1 MIRRCEFARALELV
15 HRSGVHDELEALL
28 RPSGKGGR
36 PRQLGVDVFLAGLL
50 CTVAEKKTLALSLLH
65 ELLTRDLAR
74 SYQVALGIRKGTL
87 AITIRQVRY
96 LLEAIEAE
104 LAFTEDRAPELS
116 EADREERKAA
126 LQAIFDHLLAATMP
140 AHLAPTGADAL
151 DDSGIDS
158 AARGKRRP
166 KTPGTVAPAGA
177 SASSGEAEPAEVE
190 LNGREV
196 ADEVLAK
203 VTEEAGYSFDV
214 DARWGYRTRTYDY
227 RTNKLFGFKLVSL
240 TRLAPQDSKA
250 DLPLLV
256 ERISLVPANASTVAP
271 ALGLIDSLLESGTSV
286 TELADDRDFSYA
298 LPEHWADELRARHME
313 QICDLHQNDRGA
325 HDLEGVQMIDGWP
338 HCPMTPRRLEVIPR
352 PAQLSVP
359 KLKKNATASERAEH
373 AAKVRELEEFRA
385 AIAERKT
392 WAFRRTR
399 GADANGTERFECPA
413 QAGQLVCVNCPI
425 SQFLPPGTPKV
436 ENPPEKSTAPK
447 ACTQRTIGVSGDVM
461 PKIRQRHYWGS
472 DAWIAAYVRRSR
484 VEGAFGNIKSS
495 KTENVRRGW
504 THVVGLVKTGLM
516 VVIAQA
522 AANLRCLRAWAARTG
537 DRTDPLTHLD
547 PEDHGLEEIDPA
559 AASPA
564 STGLPLAA

>member
-1 MIRRCEFARALELV
+1 
-15 HRSGVHDELEALL
+15 VHDELEALL
-28 RPSGKGGR
+28 RPDGNGGR

-50 CTVAEKKTLALSLLH
+50 CTVAEKTTLALGLLH

-74 SYQVALGIRKGTL
+74 SYQVALGIRKGTR
-87 AITIRQVRY
+87 AITVRQVRY
-96 LLEAIEAE
+96 LPEAIESK
-104 LAFTEDRAPELS
+104 LAFTEGRAPELS
-116 EADREERKAA
+116 AADREERAAA
-126 LQAIFDHLLAATMP
+126 LQAVFDHLLAATMP
-140 AHLAPTGADAL
+140 AQLRPTGAYAL

-166 KTPGTVAPAGA
+166 KAPGVPALAAMA
-177 SASSGEAEPAEVE
+177 SDDDGRPSEVE

-196 ADEVLAK
+196 TDEVLAK
-203 VTEEAGYSFDV
+203 VTEETGYSFDV
-214 DARWGYRTRTYDY
+214 DASWGYRTRTYDN
-227 RTNKLFGFKLVSL
+227 RTNKVFGYKLVSL

-271 ALGLIDSLLESGTSV
+271 ALGLIDGLLVSGTPV
-286 TELADDRDFSYA
+286 TELADDRGFSYA
-298 LPEHWADELRARHME
+298 LPEHWADELRARHIE
-313 QICDLHQNDRGA
+313 QICDLHRNDHGV
-325 HDLEGVQMIDGWP
+325 HDFEGVKMIDGWP
-338 HCPMTPRRLEVIPR
+338 HCPMTPRHLEVISR

-359 KLKKNATASERAEH
+359 KLKQNATPAERAEH
-373 AAKVRELEEFRA
+373 AEKVREVEEFRA

-413 QAGQLVCVNCPI
+413 QAGMRVCANCPV

-436 ENPPEKSTAPK
+436 ENPPERATAPK
-447 ACTQRTIGVSGDVM
+447 ACRQRTIGIPGDVT

-484 VEGAFGNIKSS
+484 VEGAFGNIKRS

-516 VVIAQA
+516 AVIAQA

-537 DRTDPLTHLD
+537 DRTDSLTHLD
-547 PEDHGLEEIDPA
+547 PEDYGFEEIDQATAP
-559 AASPA
+559 PA
-564 STGLPLAA
+564 STGPPAAA

>member
-1 MIRRCEFARALELV
+1 M

-28 RPSGKGGR
+28 RPDGKGGR
-36 PRQLGVDVFLAGLL
+36 SRQLGVDVFLAGLL

-74 SYQVALGIRKGTL
+74 SYQVALGIRKGTR

-96 LLEAIEAE
+96 LLEAIESK

-116 EADREERKAA
+116 AADREERAAA
-126 LQAIFDHLLAATMP
+126 LPAVFDHLLAATMP
-140 AHLAPTGADAL
+140 THLRPTGADAL

-166 KTPGTVAPAGA
+166 KAPGVPAPAAMA
-177 SASSGEAEPAEVE
+177 SDNGQPSEVA

-196 ADEVLAK
+196 ADEVLA
-203 VTEEAGYSFDV
+203 TLTAETGYSFDV
-214 DARWGYRTRTYDY
+214 DARCGYRTRTYDN
-227 RTNKLFGFKLVSL
+227 RTNKVFGYKLVSL

-256 ERISLVPANASTVAP
+256 ERISLVPVNRSTVAP
-271 ALGLIDSLLESGTSV
+271 ALGLIDNLLAGGTPV
-286 TELADDRDFSYA
+286 TELADDRGLSYA
-298 LPEHWADELRARHME
+298 LPEHWVDELRARHIE
-313 QICDLHQNDRGA
+313 QICDLHRNDHGV
-325 HDLEGVQMIDGWP
+325 HDFEGVKMIDGWA
-338 HCPMTPRRLEVIPR
+338 HCPMTPRHLEVIPR

-359 KLKKNATASERAEH
+359 KLKKNATPSERAEH
-373 AAKVRELEEFRA
+373 AEKSRELAAFRA

-413 QAGQLVCVNCPI
+413 QAGMRVCANCPV
-425 SQFLPPGTPKV
+425 SQFLLPGTPKV
-436 ENPPEKSTAPK
+436 ENPPEQSTAPQ
-447 ACTQRTIGVSGDVM
+447 ACRQRTIGIPGDVM

-472 DAWIAAYVRRSR
+472 DAWIAAYVRRCR

-516 VVIAQA
+516 VAQA
-522 AANLRCLRAWAARTG
+522 AANLRCLRVWAARTG
-537 DRTDPLTHLD
+537 DRTDFLTRPD
-547 PEDHGLEEIDPA
+547 PEDDGFEEIDPA
-559 AASPA
+559 AAPPA
-564 STGLPLAA
+564 STGRPAAA

>member
-1 MIRRCEFARALELV
+1 MIRRCAFARSLELV

-28 RPSGKGGR
+28 RPDGKGGR

-50 CTVAEKKTLALSLLH
+50 CTVAEKKTLALSLVH

-74 SYQVALGIRKGTL
+74 SYQVALGIRKGTR

-96 LLEAIEAE
+96 LLEAIESK

-116 EADREERKAA
+116 AADREERAAA
-126 LQAIFDHLLAATMP
+126 LQAVFDHLLAATMP
-140 AHLAPTGADAL
+140 THLPSTGAYAL
-151 DDSGIDS
+151 DDGGIDS

-166 KTPGTVAPAGA
+166 KAPGAPALAAIA
-177 SASSGEAEPAEVE
+177 SDDDGQPSEVE

-196 ADEVLAK
+196 TDEVLAK
-203 VTEEAGYSFDV
+203 VTEETGYSFDV
-214 DARWGYRTRTYDY
+214 DARWGYRTRTYDN
-227 RTNKLFGFKLVSL
+227 RTNKLFGYKLVSL
-240 TRLAPQDSKA
+240 TRLAPQDSKV

-271 ALGLIDSLLESGTSV
+271 ALGLIDGLLEKGTPV
-286 TELADDRDFSYA
+286 TELADDRGFSYA
-298 LPEHWADELRARHME
+298 LPEHWAYELRARHIE
-313 QICDLHQNDRGA
+313 QICDLHRNDHGV
-325 HDLEGVQMIDGWP
+325 HDFEGVKMIDGWA
-338 HCPMTPRRLEVIPR
+338 HCPMTPEHLEVISR

-359 KLKKNATASERAEH
+359 KLKKNATPSERAEH
-373 AAKVRELEEFRA
+373 AEKVRELEAFRA

-413 QAGQLVCVNCPI
+413 QAGMRVCANCPV

-436 ENPPEKSTAPK
+436 ENPPERATAPK
-447 ACTQRTIGVSGDVM
+447 ACRQRTIGIPGDVT

-484 VEGAFGNIKSS
+484 VEGAFGTLKSS

-537 DRTDPLTHLD
+537 DRTDLLTHLD
-547 PEDHGLEEIDPA
+547 PEDLGFEEIDPA
-559 AASPA
+559 AAPPA
-564 STGLPLAA
+564 STGPPAAA